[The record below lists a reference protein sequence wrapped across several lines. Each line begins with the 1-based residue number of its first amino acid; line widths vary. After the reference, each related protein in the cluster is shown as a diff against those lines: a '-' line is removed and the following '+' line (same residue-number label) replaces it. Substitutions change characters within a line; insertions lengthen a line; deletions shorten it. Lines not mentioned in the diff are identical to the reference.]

1 MNVLSPFDETVRDLT
16 LAQHLPR
23 IKKLLVYACTHHWE
37 SNATGLSS
45 YHLHDLLQQLLQI
58 APTFSSLKSHLNG
71 VIQTLNK
78 PAEYTLVANTIVRH
92 LQHLY
97 PDAISY
103 SSEHYQALYR
113 IAAQQ
118 LGQDDDVNRMKKL
131 IHFVCRDQWTH
142 DMESVELH
150 ELVEELHVLTPT
162 PADLS
167 AVLESVVQTISKPDK
182 YRAIAQRII
191 QGLAPL
197 YHPTTHALMQP
208 EQAVSELPS
217 INPSLQE
224 NLLPQKSVPTAI
236 QSQKAQADT
245 PDSKAPQASVAS
257 SPQRSARAKSKQTP
271 DGAKKRSKPVSMRKR
286 VASLPPDDLFGLRN
300 EIHKFAN
307 PLLAKYLLFMNSYA
321 AAVKQERDI
330 KLGQWD
336 VMVWDALKA
345 TDLDTLL
352 CDGLKRCR
360 NLGEFERGLKRTAR
374 QFKSPKQYSAVISA
388 IVRAVTP
395 KFADCQDTPAIVYP
409 AVREESQGA
418 PTYSKRRANGNPS
431 QPLHDEGGGD
441 AKAQS
446 EMDAKQ
452 RDRLKKLAEQE
463 TSVEVMVSESC
474 ERPSTP
480 QASAELATVGLETSG
495 LETSGLETSGLETSG
510 LETSGLEPTES
521 DSHFEN
527 TETELPSQGRAS
539 ESDSRFENTETDL
552 PSQGNPDHYPD
563 QDELKQEMSLEQT
576 RTHELD
582 THHHQNAGEETA
594 YLVAPNAAPTRSNP
608 SDEWSSPPS
617 SRLPAKK
624 KQPVEET
631 LFLPAP

>member
-45 YHLHDLLQQLLQI
+45 YNLHDLLQQLLQI
-58 APTFSSLKSHLNG
+58 APTFNGLKAHLNG

-118 LGQDDDVNRMKKL
+118 LEQDDDVNRMKKL

-142 DMESVELH
+142 DMEAVELH
-150 ELVEELHVLTPT
+150 ELVEELHGLTPT
-162 PADLS
+162 TAELS

-208 EQAVSELPS
+208 EQAASNLPS
-217 INPSLQE
+217 ANSQPQE
-224 NLLPQKSVPTAI
+224 ELLPQKGLPTAI
-236 QSQKAQADT
+236 QAQKAQANT
-245 PDSKAPQASVAS
+245 PASTAPKSNVVS
-257 SPQRSARAKSKQTP
+257 SPQPSAKAKSKRDSGDT
-271 DGAKKRSKPVSMRKR
+271 KKRSKPVSMRKR

-300 EIHKFAN
+300 EIHKFTN
-307 PLLAKYLLFMNSYA
+307 PLLAKYLLFMHSYA
-321 AAVKQERDI
+321 AAVTQDRNTKM
-330 KLGQWD
+330 GQWD

-409 AVREESQGA
+409 AVREDAQGA
-418 PTYSKRRANGNPS
+418 PTYSKRRSNGNPS
-431 QPLHDEGGGD
+431 QPLQDEMVAD
-441 AKAQS
+441 AKAQA

-452 RDRLKKLAEQE
+452 RDRLKQLSEQE
-463 TSVEVMVSESC
+463 TSVEVMSPAPPD
-474 ERPSTP
+474 R
-480 QASAELATVGLETSG
+480 ASKHQSSSDLATVGLETSG
-495 LETSGLETSGLETSG
+495 LETAGLETAGLGPSG

-521 DSHFEN
+521 DSHFEH
-527 TETELPSQGRAS
+527 TETELPSQEGAPES
-539 ESDSRFENTETDL
+539 EFDFENTETDL
-552 PSQGNPDHYPD
+552 PSQGSPATYQA
-563 QDELKQEMSLEQT
+563 QDELRQEMELEQT

-582 THHHQNAGEETA
+582 TRHHQNTGDETA
-594 YLVAPNAAPTRSNP
+594 YLVPPSAAPPLAPP
-608 SDEWSSPPS
+608 SDDWSSPQA
-617 SRLPAKK
+617 SRDSVKK
-624 KQPVEET
+624 KQPVDET